1 MFRFSHRHGRLT
13 LIAAL
18 VIALAQVVPA
28 FAQDTPSIEP
38 ATPPLDVVSPTA
50 KPADE
55 METTA
60 DPKDKAVSEAP
71 QLFLPFLNAA
81 GAPVQGAA
89 TSSYWYTVLYEGF
102 EGPFPSGLWSLRD
115 YNGSLGGTYVW
126 NDVSTRAYTGSY
138 WSAHPKGGSPY
149 TNNMAS
155 QMTWGPFSL
164 VGALQAEFRFNFF
177 LVSESGYDFL
187 RYGYSCTN
195 GATWTDLSVSGNYV
209 TWRYVVVPLT
219 SCLGA
224 SQVKIRFS
232 FDSDTNIYYEGA
244 YVDDILI
251 LKYQ

>member
-1 MFRFSHRHGRLT
+1 MFRFIHRHDRLF
-13 LIAAL
+13 LIVA
-18 VIALAQVVPA
+18 IALAIFQVVPA
-28 FAQDTPSIEP
+28 SAQDNPSIEP
-38 ATPPLDVVSPTA
+38 ATPPLDVVSPEA
-50 KPADE
+50 KPTDFV
-55 METTA
+55 ETTVDA
-60 DPKDKAVSEAP
+60 KDQAVEGAS
-71 QLFLPFLNAA
+71 QLFLPFLSVPA
-81 GAPVQGAA
+81 APVQGAA
-89 TSSYWYTVLYEGF
+89 STGYWYQVLYEGF

-126 NDVSTRAYTGSY
+126 NDVPHRAYTGG
-138 WSAHPKGGSPY
+138 WSAHPKGGWPY
-149 TNNMAS
+149 TNYMAS

-164 VGALQAEFRFNFF
+164 VGAQKAELRFSFF
-177 LVSESGYDFL
+177 LISESRYDFL